1 MAKGIKQYKYKEFH
15 NTINSVSSTEVSEQL
30 NAWLQK
36 NPQIIIHNIQYC
48 GYGTR
53 NYSYRSALVEY
64 EEVALKVDIHK
75 NDGVKAMQFY
85 MPA

>member
-15 NTINSVSSTEVSEQL
+15 NSIDSAEVSEQL

-36 NPQIIIHNIQYC
+36 NPQIIIHDIKYC

-53 NYSYRSALVEY
+53 NHSYRSALVEY
-64 EEVALKVDIHK
+64 EEVALTVNVHK
-75 NDGVKAMQFY
+75 NDGIKAMQFY
-85 MPA
+85 MPVS

>member
-15 NTINSVSSTEVSEQL
+15 NSIGSAEVSEQL

-36 NPQIIIHNIQYC
+36 NPQIIIHDIKYC

-53 NYSYRSALVEY
+53 NHSYRSALVEY
-64 EEVALKVDIHK
+64 EEVALTINVHK

-85 MPA
+85 MPVS